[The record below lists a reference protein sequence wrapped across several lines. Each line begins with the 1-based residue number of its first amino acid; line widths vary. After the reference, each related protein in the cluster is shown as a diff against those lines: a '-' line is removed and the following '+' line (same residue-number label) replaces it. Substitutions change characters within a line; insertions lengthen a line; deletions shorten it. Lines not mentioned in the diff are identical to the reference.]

1 MENPTGFLSKELGY
15 ENLQVG
21 LQKHIVTAVL
31 YWLDNEKWVLHARM
45 ELSACRG
52 LQILEI
58 CAIIAVNN
66 IHLWIGHNNA

>member
-1 MENPTGFLSKELGY
+1 MEKSFATGFLSRELGY

-52 LQILEI
+52 
-58 CAIIAVNN
+58 
-66 IHLWIGHNNA
+66 